1 MNGYAAGDM
10 MVVVKVQD
18 SLRDMLMIIKL
29 SDRGFTNVGK
39 KCRKTSLVVVVN
51 GQSTVAK
58 RVPVLA
64 KKKSCVSAD
73 WAQTQKKRNCVIS
86 K

>member
-1 MNGYAAGDM
+1 MVYAAGDM

-64 KKKSCVSAD
+64 KKILVFRLTGHKHKKSETV
-73 WAQTQKKRNCVIS
+73 
-86 K
+86 